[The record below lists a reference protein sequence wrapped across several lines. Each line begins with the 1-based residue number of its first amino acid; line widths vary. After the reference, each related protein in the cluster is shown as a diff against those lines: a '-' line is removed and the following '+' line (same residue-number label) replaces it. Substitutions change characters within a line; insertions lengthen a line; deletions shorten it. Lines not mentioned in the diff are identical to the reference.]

1 MRPRF
6 MRVLQIGLA
15 TLIATAT
22 LGVVANPAQAVTSC
36 TTSGA
41 LCIWTGANYTGTR
54 HVVQEFPCDDFTTAD
69 GKNNNTTS
77 LKVNANATGGWTLY
91 LSHNCEGEGGYIWYA
106 AGTSIA
112 DLASAV
118 DNQFS
123 SAG

>member
-1 MRPRF
+1 MRSRF
-6 MRVLQIGLA
+6 TRFLQVSLAALLVVIGLGA
-15 TLIATAT
+15 
-22 LGVVANPAQAVTSC
+22 VANPAYAVTTC

-54 HVVQEFPCDDFTTAD
+54 HVVQEFPCDDFSVAD
-69 GKNNNTTS
+69 GKDNNTTS
-77 LKVNANATGGWTLY
+77 LKVNANAINGWTLF
-91 LSHNCEGEGGYIWYA
+91 LGHNCSEISGWIWYGP
-106 AGTSIA
+106 GTAIP